1 MIMKLNELREKLG
14 INNPKALIKY
24 RGIYTYR
31 VGFFYT
37 FGQTHQYHCDN
48 LANRLSVA
56 GINAV
61 IIDSGEQWKVFRGGD
76 TLKQGS
82 HWWVKFRIIGEK

>member
-1 MIMKLNELREKLG
+1 MKLNELREVLG
-14 INNPKALIKY
+14 TDNPEALTKY

-37 FGQTHQYHCDN
+37 HGCNHHMVRDS
-48 LANRLSVA
+48 LISSLKKA
-56 GINAV
+56 GINYR
-61 IIDSGEQWKVFRGGD
+61 IIDSGEQWKAFRGGD

-82 HWWVKFRIIGEK
+82 HWWVKFSIIEDK